1 MRATIS
7 FDINADKVEA
17 TMGALIG
24 QQSTPLRNAANILD
38 GIGNSTLLE
47 EVSEAIDLM
56 SEATSQ
62 LQQYKDMLV
71 GFERARLE
79 GRLGDNS
86 PAVPLDSELPSP
98 TDLSR
103 TMEHWDSFIDKI
115 NEANIRNEDDNA
127 EEG

>member
-7 FDINADKVEA
+7 FDISADKVEE

-24 QQSTPLRNAANILD
+24 QQSTALRNATNILD

-79 GRLGDNS
+79 GRLGDAATA
-86 PAVPLDSELPSP
+86 PAADSEPSVP
-98 TDLSR
+98 PELSR
-103 TMEHWDSFIDKI
+103 TMAQWDSFLDKI
-115 NEANIRNEDDNA
+115 NEVNIRNEDDNA